1 MARTVYEVVAT
12 RSGNWWALEVVS
24 GLPSDVLGVSQARR
38 LSAVPKVAR
47 NLIADLLEMDP
58 DEVEVQ
64 VSISQPI
71 SESA

>member
-1 MARTVYEVVAT
+1 MARMVYEVSAT
-12 RSGNWWALEVVS
+12 RSGEWWALEVVS
-24 GLPSDVLGVSQARR
+24 GLPPDVLGVSQARR

-47 NLIADLLEMDP
+47 SLIADLLEIDP

-64 VSISQPI
+64 VSVSQPI